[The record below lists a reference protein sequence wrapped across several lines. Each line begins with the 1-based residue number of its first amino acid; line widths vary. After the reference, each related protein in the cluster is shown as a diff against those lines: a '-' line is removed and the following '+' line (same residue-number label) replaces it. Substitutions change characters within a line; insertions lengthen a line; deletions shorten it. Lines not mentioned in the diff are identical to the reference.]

1 MQVGYAHICP
11 GVHNIPALL
20 SSIYCTSIV
29 CKHCNG
35 WQNGQE
41 WLADYHSIFV
51 FLFFFPLQTFWVLF
65 TTYVPPSVSSSLNSI
80 PALGLKRLDQEMI
93 VGIVRV
99 PSNPPLV
106 FFFLSYLNFS
116 SFFLPLPSSS
126 FSFLADQSS
135 SLIQPLVHAKLD
147 KISSDQGPFTPSI
160 LSPILPSKI
169 QSTSQPG
176 QSYEMY
182 AGTYPVIFTCRC
194 TCKMH
199 VHILH
204 TFTCG
209 YLNKS

>member
-1 MQVGYAHICP
+1 
-11 GVHNIPALL
+11 
-20 SSIYCTSIV
+20 
-29 CKHCNG
+29 
-35 WQNGQE
+35 
-41 WLADYHSIFV
+41 
-51 FLFFFPLQTFWVLF
+51 
-65 TTYVPPSVSSSLNSI
+65 
-80 PALGLKRLDQEMI
+80 MI

-116 SFFLPLPSSS
+116 SFFLPWPSSS

-209 YLNKS
+209 YLNKIPTCYLISTFIPDYSTLSIYIYNNYPLYDYFVRPRE

>member
-1 MQVGYAHICP
+1 M
-11 GVHNIPALL
+11 
-20 SSIYCTSIV
+20 
-29 CKHCNG
+29 
-35 WQNGQE
+35 
-41 WLADYHSIFV
+41 
-51 FLFFFPLQTFWVLF
+51 
-65 TTYVPPSVSSSLNSI
+65 
-80 PALGLKRLDQEMI
+80 
-93 VGIVRV
+93 GIVRV
-99 PSNPPLV
+99 PSNPPTLLWF

-116 SFFLPLPSSS
+116 FL
-126 FSFLADQSS
+126 FSLALQLLFLADQSS

-209 YLNKS
+209 YLNKIPTCHLISTFIPDYSTLSIYIYLYIQQLPTIRYFVRPRE